1 MSNSLSLTNRRS
13 LRHTFGVL
21 SDTVDMPNLIAIQR
35 SSYQEF
41 LDSQSETNQKNE
53 IGINE
58 ALKSI
63 FPVKDYAGRMSLKYI
78 SYKLDRPKYDVIECR
93 QRGLTYSAAL
103 KVIFRLDI
111 IQIDEDTGDK
121 IGQDAREEEV
131 YLGDIPLMTSKAT
144 FVINGTERVIV
155 SQMHRSPGVF
165 FDSNN
170 AARVIPYRGSWLDIE
185 FDAKELLFIRVDRRK
200 KLSLIFLLKSMGMD
214 NEEILNYFYNQA
226 EITIEKKDNAS
237 IPYSFDDLKGELSFD
252 LVDAT
257 SNKLLL
263 EKGER
268 LTNRH
273 NKTFIEN
280 GLTKILVPIEEIH
293 GKFFSKDIFNE
304 ETGEIFAEA
313 GEEINEAK
321 IESLIKSNIKK
332 FSTIIINDKVGPYI
346 RNTLHLESNATR
358 VESLAAIYKIM
369 RPGEPP
375 TEESSEKL
383 FFDLFFSRL
392 EGKNS
397 TTDFYNQSK
406 KDESAKL
413 SLEKEIIEQEGVWV
427 LRQEKDWSLVTV
439 GTLARKEFNHNL
451 WVKNDDVIKLESE
464 KYDLSAVGRVKL
476 NARLHSSIAEE
487 FGELQRE
494 DILQVIKTVIN
505 LKDGI
510 GECDD
515 IDHLGNRRVRSV
527 GELMENQYRLGLL
540 RMERAI
546 RERMTSV
553 EIDTVM
559 PQDLINAKPVAAAVR
574 ESVSP
579 TVILS
584 LIILSKR
591 FSPTLT

>member
-1 MSNSLSLTNRRS
+1 MSSSLSLTNRRS

-41 LDSQSETNQKNE
+41 LDSQSEKDKKNE

-103 KVIFRLDI
+103 KVVFRLDI
-111 IQIDEDTGDK
+111 INIDEDTGNK

-131 YLGDIPLMTSKAT
+131 YLGDIPLMTNKAT

-185 FDAKELLFIRVDRRK
+185 FDAKDLLFIRVDRRK

-214 NEEILNYFYNQA
+214 NEEILNYFYDQA
-226 EITIEKKDNAS
+226 EITIEKEDNAS
-237 IPYSFDDLKGELSFD
+237 IPYSFEDLKGELSFD
-252 LVDAT
+252 LIDAT
-257 SNKLLL
+257 SKKLLL

-273 NKTFIEN
+273 NRTFTEN

-293 GKFFSKDIFNE
+293 GKFFSKDIFNA

-313 GEEINEAK
+313 GEEINEVK
-321 IESLIKSNIKK
+321 IEALLKSNIKK
-332 FSTIIINDKVGPYI
+332 FNTIIINDKVGPYL
-346 RNTLHLESNATR
+346 RNTLNLENNATR
-358 VESLAAIYKIM
+358 ADSLASIYKIM

-383 FFDLFFSRL
+383 FFDLFFSRI
-392 EGKNS
+392 EGKS
-397 TTDFYNQSK
+397 GKTDFYDQPK
-406 KDESAKL
+406 KNDNTKL
-413 SLEKEIIEQEGVWV
+413 SLDKEVIEQEGVW
-427 LRQEKDWSLVTV
+427 LLKKEKEWSLVTV
-439 GTLARKEFNHNL
+439 GTIARKDFKHNL
-451 WVKNDDVIKLESE
+451 WVKNEDIVKLESE

-476 NARLHSSIAEE
+476 NARLNSSIPE
-487 FGELQRE
+487 
-494 DILQVIKTVIN
+494 
-505 LKDGI
+505 
-510 GECDD
+510 
-515 IDHLGNRRVRSV
+515 
-527 GELMENQYRLGLL
+527 QYLH
-540 RMERAI
+540 
-546 RERMTSV
+546 
-553 EIDTVM
+553 
-559 PQDLINAKPVAAAVR
+559 
-574 ESVSP
+574 
-579 TVILS
+579 
-584 LIILSKR
+584 
-591 FSPTLT
+591 F